1 MRDIIVHH
9 YFEVDAVVIF
19 KTIKENIPLLKDT
32 LKRMRKDLN
41 EQ

>member
-9 YFEVDAVVIF
+9 YFEVDADVIF